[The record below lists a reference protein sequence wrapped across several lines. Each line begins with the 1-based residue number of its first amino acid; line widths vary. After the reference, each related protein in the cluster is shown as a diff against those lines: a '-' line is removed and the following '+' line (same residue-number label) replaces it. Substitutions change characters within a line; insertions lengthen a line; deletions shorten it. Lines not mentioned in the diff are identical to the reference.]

1 MAHMHVFETICAAF
15 HPESGGQKKPR
26 LFSQGFLLIYL
37 KSLAYFISR
46 ASTLLQ

>member
-1 MAHMHVFETICAAF
+1 MHVFETICATI
-15 HPESGGQKKPR
+15 HPESSEQKKPR

-46 ASTLLQ
+46 AGTLLQ